1 MSSTDERKIP
11 KIVLKIG
18 RTESNSI
25 SQETE
30 QQQQQQQQQ
39 QQNKQNFNSIFS
51 TRVSEMSKEFYKTGE
66 GSITMLSLLKKINQN
81 SYKSLENVLEL

>member
-18 RTESNSI
+18 GGAGARNDNSNL
-25 SQETE
+25 QETE
-30 QQQQQQQQQ
+30 H
-39 QQNKQNFNSIFS
+39 FDSIFS
-51 TRVSEMSKEFYKTGE
+51 TKASELAKEFFKIETA
-66 GSITMLSLLKKINQN
+66 GSISLLSLLKKINQN

>member
-18 RTESNSI
+18 GGAGARNDNSN

-30 QQQQQQQQQ
+30 H
-39 QQNKQNFNSIFS
+39 FDSIFS
-51 TRVSEMSKEFYKTGE
+51 TKAPELAKEFFE
-66 GSITMLSLLKKINQN
+66 IEQNSSISILSLLKKINQN